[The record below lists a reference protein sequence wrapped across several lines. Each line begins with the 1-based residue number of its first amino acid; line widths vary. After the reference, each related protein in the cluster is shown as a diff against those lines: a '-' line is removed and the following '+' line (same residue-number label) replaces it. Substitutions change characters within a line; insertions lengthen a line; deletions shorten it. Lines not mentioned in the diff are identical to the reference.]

1 LYHSRWH
8 TIPFDYQIDD
18 LSDFTHRVYSAVE
31 LINAG
36 LVEQSDLF
44 DITREGLNYDAFNHF
59 AALLCVAFGTAA
71 MPHLLQH
78 FRVLPKASSARKTS
92 VWALGFLLILI
103 TAIPA
108 VAAFVKLVHVTRLR
122 IIFFQ
127 ITI

>member
-18 LSDFTHRVYSAVE
+18 LSDFTHRVYSAV
-31 LINAG
+31 G
-36 LVEQSDLF
+36 VEQSDLF

-103 TAIPA
+103 M
-108 VAAFVKLVHVTRLR
+108 HVTRLR